1 MTPANFKVSKMV
13 FYIAYKASKENR
25 GLISRRLNALGC
37 RRICSSF
44 WKVENRRVE
53 EALKIIGGNQP
64 VLLKRTREI
73 KRPIYDEG
81 GNIIDFGSLIIIIYN
96 ARKDDKGKIR
106 WLLSRTPYI
115 KICRSVYAFCHNN
128 YRYDKRGDLFNAN
141 YLFTLMKEN
150 DKDAQIFSRM
160 SIINNDAETVK
171 MLLDRVRIRI
181 ERKTRSILN
190 GYMKLM
196 RANFEGQIE
205 RRHLIEEEKK
215 LYSKFVALRKMAIF
229 YERWLK
235 INFSKDLMRIYSKIR
250 KLHSMKT

>member
-1 MTPANFKVSKMV
+1 MSTMV

-44 WKVENRRVE
+44 WEVENRKVE
-53 EALKIIGGNQP
+53 EALKIIGENQP

-73 KRPIYDEG
+73 RRPIYDEE
-81 GNIIDFGSLIIIIYN
+81 GNIIDFGSLLIIVYN
-96 ARKDDKGKIR
+96 AKKDDGRKIR

-128 YRYDKRGDLFNAN
+128 NKYDKKGGLFNAN

-150 DKDAQIFSRM
+150 DKDAKIFSRM
-160 SIINNDAETVK
+160 TIIDKDAKTVK
-171 MLLDRVRIRI
+171 MLLDRVRMRI
-181 ERKTRSILN
+181 ERKTKSILN

-196 RANFEGQIE
+196 KKNIEGQIGK
-205 RRHLIEEEKK
+205 RHLTDEEKK
-215 LYSKFVALRKMAIF
+215 LYGKFVALRKMSIF

-235 INFSKDLMRIYSKIR
+235 LNFSKDLTRIYSIIR
-250 KLHSMKT
+250 KLHTMKT

>member
-1 MTPANFKVSKMV
+1 MV

-37 RRICSSF
+37 RRICGSF
-44 WKVENRRVE
+44 WEVENRKVE
-53 EALKIIGGNQP
+53 RTLKIIGGNQP

-73 KRPIYDEG
+73 RRPTYDED
-81 GNIIDFGSLIIIIYN
+81 GNIIDFGSLIIIVYN

-128 YRYDKRGDLFNAN
+128 YRYDKKGDLFDAN
-141 YLFTLMKEN
+141 YLFALMKEN
-150 DKDAQIFSRM
+150 DKDAKIFSRM
-160 SIINNDAETVK
+160 SIVNNDAETVK
-171 MLLDRVRIRI
+171 MLLDRVRTRI
-181 ERKTRSILN
+181 ERKMKGILN
-190 GYMKLM
+190 GYMKLI
-196 RANFEGQIE
+196 RANYEGQIE
-205 RRHLIEEEKK
+205 RRRLIDEEKK
-215 LYSKFVALRKMAIF
+215 LYSKFVALRRMSIF

-235 INFSKDLMRIYSKIR
+235 INFSKDLMKIYSIIR